1 MCGMATKTNTDT
13 PADIQKWFSE
23 LAAGLWPAALGSLS
37 LRRSR
42 CIRDNCQACLSG
54 EQHLSY
60 VLYGRSKEGRF
71 TIYIPEQLVPEIS
84 RALENG
90 RALQDLLYQ
99 NAKRYTKALKQEMA
113 RTRTKEKK

>member
-1 MCGMATKTNTDT
+1 MTTKTNTDT

-23 LAAGLWPAALGSLS
+23 RAAGLWPAALGCLS

-71 TIYIPEQLVPEIS
+71 AIYIPEQLVPEIN

-90 RALQDLLYQ
+90 RALQDLLYLLYQ
-99 NAKRYTKALKQEMA
+99 NAKRYTKALKQETA
-113 RTRTKEKK
+113 SRKKEKK